1 MIKKIKLL
9 LFLFFSVYSTIY
21 SLQAQNVK
29 PEEETALK
37 QLIQNVFDQ
46 VWGELDSTKIAAY
59 HTDDFLLLE
68 HGEVWT
74 NDTIKSYI
82 AKARTAEKLPKRTN
96 NFEFIRF
103 VKSENSIWFA
113 YQNYATL
120 SIDGKKIIDLQWLES
135 AVAIKTK
142 QGWKLQML
150 HSTRVKKD

>member
-1 MIKKIKLL
+1 MTKKIT
-9 LFLFFSVYSTIY
+9 LFIFIFFSVY

-29 PEEETALK
+29 PEEKQSIK
-37 QLIQNVFDQ
+37 QLIQSAFDD
-46 VWGELDSTKIAAY
+46 VWGELDSTKIEKY

-68 HGEVWT
+68 HGEIWT
-74 NDTIKSYI
+74 NDTIKSCYI

-96 NFEFIRF
+96 SFEFIRF
-103 VKSENSIWFA
+103 VKSKNSIWFA

-120 SIDGKKIIDLQWLES
+120 SIDGKKIMDLQWLES

-150 HSTRVKKD
+150 HSTRVARD

>member
-1 MIKKIKLL
+1 MTKKIILPI
-9 LFLFFSVYSTIY
+9 FLFFSVYS
-21 SLQAQNVK
+21 LQAQNIK
-29 PEEETALK
+29 PKEEEAIK
-37 QLIQNVFDQ
+37 QLIQNVFDD
-46 VWGELDSTKIAAY
+46 VWGELDSTKIEKY

-82 AKARTAEKLPKRTN
+82 AKARQSEKLPKRTN
-96 NFEFIRF
+96 SFEFIRF
-103 VKSENSIWFA
+103 VKSKNSIWFA

-120 SIDGKKIIDLQWLES
+120 SVDGKVTRELQWLES

-150 HSTRVKKD
+150 HSTRVKRD

>member
-1 MIKKIKLL
+1 M
-9 LFLFFSVYSTIY
+9 
-21 SLQAQNVK
+21 
-29 PEEETALK
+29 
-37 QLIQNVFDQ
+37 
-46 VWGELDSTKIAAY
+46 
-59 HTDDFLLLE
+59 LLE
-68 HGEVWT
+68 HSEIWT

-103 VKSENSIWFA
+103 VKSENSIWFT

-120 SIDGKKIIDLQWLES
+120 SIAGKKIIDLQWLES
-135 AVAIKTK
+135 AVAIKTR

>member
-1 MIKKIKLL
+1 MIKKIALL
-9 LFLFFSVYSTIY
+9 VFIFFSVCSV
-21 SLQAQNVK
+21 QAQNIK

-37 QLIQNVFDQ
+37 QLIQNVFDD
-46 VWGELDSTKIAAY
+46 VWGELDSTKIEKY
-59 HTDDFLLLE
+59 HTEDFLLLE
-68 HGEVWT
+68 HGEIWT

-82 AKARTAEKLPKRTN
+82 ANARTAEKLPKRTN
-96 NFEFIRF
+96 SFEFIRF

-120 SIDGKKIIDLQWLES
+120 SIDGKKIMDLQWLES

-150 HSTRVKKD
+150 HSTRVARD